1 MTAEED
7 PVLTAEWL
15 LTNFLSAFHHLGE
28 LHPVRIRSDEA
39 AQTHGGVRRTPADG
53 GHERATR
60 SSSHDYRVT
69 WPQSR
74 PATISARTAQ
84 NGCCIKPAWC
94 RRGIGASGNRGVRE
108 SGRPGVG
115 ASGSRKIFTFRQAQ
129 GPDPTDTDG
138 DRTEPNPRCS
148 RSLSC
153 TEPGQPQQHKE
164 LRKSMCPRQDRPV
177 QASVDT
183 TVQIQPLDTL
193 SERGRSRAGLG
204 GPDAYPSTGS
214 GTRARRRPGT
224 RAGGTLTTQSRGGS
238 GTQSRGGSGTERSPD
253 TQRAEIAVRNQ
264 SRRSRASGH
273 ATKGR
278 KARSDLEPG
287 PNYSA
292 A

>member
-1 MTAEED
+1 MAAMNVQPDRHHTTIASLGHNRD
-7 PVLTAEWL
+7 PRPSQRGQL
-15 LTNFLSAFHHLGE
+15 
-28 LHPVRIRSDEA
+28 RM
-39 AQTHGGVRRTPADG
+39 PAV
-53 GHERATR
+53 
-60 SSSHDYRVT
+60 SNQ
-69 WPQSR
+69 P
-74 PATISARTAQ
+74 
-84 NGCCIKPAWC
+84 
-94 RRGIGASGNRGVRE
+94 GAVRE
-108 SGRPGVG
+108 SGRRGVG

-138 DRTEPNPRCS
+138 DRTETNPRCS

-153 TEPGQPQQHKE
+153 PEPGQPQQHKE

-224 RAGGTLTTQSRGGS
+224 RAGGTLTTQSRGDS
-238 GTQSRGGSGTERSPD
+238 GTGRSPD
-253 TQRAEIAVRNQ
+253 TQRAEIAIHNQ
-264 SRRSRASGH
+264 SRRSRASGQ
-273 ATKGR
+273 AVKAR
-278 KARSDLEPG
+278 KERSDLEPG